1 MDIKEVYR
9 LVSHITRT
17 TKRAQFLQLKSQA
30 YYFISKMNEPL
41 SDLAKMESTD
51 RNVKRLY
58 SAGYKLSFEI
68 YSDPLGMHKI
78 WACRV
83 FSKKTGLHLFS
94 YETTED
100 VIETMKSIYG
110 EMK

>member
-17 TKRAQFLQLKSQA
+17 AKRVQLLQLKSQA
-30 YYFISKMNEPL
+30 YYFLGKMDEPL
-41 SDLAKMESTD
+41 NELAKMVSTD
-51 RNVKRLY
+51 GDARRLY
-58 SAGYKLSFEI
+58 SAGYRLSLEI
-68 YSDPLGMHKI
+68 YSRPLGMHKI
-78 WACRV
+78 RACRV
-83 FSKKTGLHLFS
+83 FSKKTSLHLFS